1 MAAQNKIATSVSALV
16 DNIISPTDKV
26 VCIDTKNSR
35 IGVNVSSPFYEIDV
49 SGTINSSIFRTA
61 NTTIDNSGITTTNSK
76 CTTSDSTSVRCQDI
90 STSFLN
96 CISGSFTNLTSID
109 ISCTTNLYVKSI
121 RPILNNDISINGN
134 VRIDGSLNSPNL
146 YVRVIYP
153 SISGGDISI
162 NTNGNIWIDG
172 SLNIRGSGTT
182 GTGTTIVGSSVG
194 TGYITLRSD
203 DRLKHNEQNIV
214 NALLAIR
221 QLKPQIYQKTSNF
234 KELHYRGQLNEPYII
249 EAGLIAQDV
258 QQIEELKFS
267 VINGNEQTPYSL
279 NYNSIFI
286 YCLAALKEL
295 DNNVE
300 TIKNVLNFAEA
311 TNNAT
316 TNNAT
321 INYDLINI
329 INKQNIQIQEL
340 INKISILEN
349 RITTIE
355 RAF

>member
-61 NTTIDNSGITTTNSK
+61 NTTIDNSGITTINSK

-96 CISGSFTNLTSID
+96 CISGSFTNLISMD
-109 ISCTTNLYVKSI
+109 ISCNTNLYVKSI

-162 NTNGNIWIDG
+162 NTSGNIWIDG
-172 SLNIRGSGTT
+172 SLNIR

-258 QQIEELKFS
+258 EQIEELKFS
-267 VINGNEQTPYSL
+267 VISGNEQTPYSL

-300 TIKNVLNFAEA
+300 TIKNVLNFAEI

-316 TNNAT
+316 T
-321 INYDLINI
+321 NYDLINI

>member
-35 IGVNVSSPFYEIDV
+35 IGVNVSSPSYEIDV
-49 SGTINSSIFRTA
+49 SGTINSYIFRT
-61 NTTIDNSGITTTNSK
+61 TTSTIDNSGITTTTSK
-76 CTTSDSTSVRCQDI
+76 CNISDSISVRCQDI
-90 STSFLN
+90 STSFIR
-96 CISGSFTNLTSID
+96 CISGSFTNLTSND
-109 ISCTTNLYVKSI
+109 ISCSINLYVKSI

-146 YVRVIYP
+146 YVSIIYP

-162 NTNGNIWIDG
+162 NTSGNIWIDG
-172 SLNIRGSGTT
+172 SLNVR

-234 KELHYRGQLNEPYII
+234 KELHYRGELNEPYII

-300 TIKNVLNFAEA
+300 TIKNVLNFAEI

-316 TNNAT
+316 T
-321 INYDLINI
+321 NYDLINI

-340 INKISILEN
+340 INKISILET

>member
-61 NTTIDNSGITTTNSK
+61 NTTIDNSGITTINSK

-153 SISGGDISI
+153 FISGGDISI
-162 NTNGNIWIDG
+162 NTSGNIWIDG
-172 SLNIRGSGTT
+172 SLNIR

-234 KELHYRGQLNEPYII
+234 KELHYRGELNEPYII

-321 INYDLINI
+321 TNYDLFNI

>member
-35 IGVNVSSPFYEIDV
+35 IGVNITSPAYEIDV
-49 SGTINSSIFRTA
+49 GGTINSYIFRTT
-61 NTTIDNSGITTTNSK
+61 NTTIDNSGITTTTSK
-76 CTTSDSTSVRCQDI
+76 CTTSDSILVRCQDV
-90 STSFLN
+90 STSFIK
-96 CISGSFTNLTSID
+96 CISGNFTNLTSND

-121 RPILNNDISINGN
+121 RSILNNDISINGN

-146 YVRVIYP
+146 YVGVIYP

-162 NTNGNIWIDG
+162 NTSGNIWIDG
-172 SLNIRGSGTT
+172 SLNVRGTT
-182 GTGTTIVGSSVG
+182 LVTSSIG

-203 DRLKHNEQNIV
+203 DRLKHNEKNIV
-214 NALLAIR
+214 NALLTIR
-221 QLKPQIYQKTSNF
+221 QLNPQIYQKTSNF
-234 KELHYRGQLNEPYII
+234 KELHYRGELDEPYII

-258 QQIEELKFS
+258 EQIEELKFS

-300 TIKNVLNFAEA
+300 TIKNVLNFAEI

-316 TNNAT
+316 TN
-321 INYDLINI
+321 YDFINI
-329 INKQNIQIQEL
+329 INKQNNQIQEL
-340 INKISILEN
+340 INKISILET

>member
-1 MAAQNKIATSVSALV
+1 MAAQNKIVTSVSALV

-35 IGVNVSSPFYEIDV
+35 IGVNVTSPAYEIDV
-49 SGTINSSIFRTA
+49 SGTINSYIFRTTT
-61 NTTIDNSGITTTNSK
+61 TTIDNSGITTSTSK
-76 CTTSDSTSVRCQDI
+76 CTTSDSTLVRCQDI
-90 STSFLN
+90 STSFIR
-96 CISGSFTNLTSID
+96 CISGSFTNLTSND
-109 ISCTTNLYVKSI
+109 ISCSSNLYVKSI

-146 YVRVIYP
+146 YVSVIYP

-162 NTNGNIWIDG
+162 NTSGNIWIDG
-172 SLNIRGSGTT
+172 SLNVRGTT
-182 GTGTTIVGSSVG
+182 LVTSSIG

-203 DRLKHNEQNIV
+203 DRLKHNEKNIV
-214 NALLAIR
+214 NALLTIR
-221 QLKPQIYQKTSNF
+221 QLNPQIYQKTSNF
-234 KELHYRGQLNEPYII
+234 KELHYRGELNEPYII

-258 QQIEELKFS
+258 EQIEELKFS

-300 TIKNVLNFAEA
+300 TIKNVLNFAEI

-316 TNNAT
+316 T
-321 INYDLINI
+321 NYDLINI
-329 INKQNIQIQEL
+329 INKQNSQIQEL
-340 INKISILEN
+340 INKISILET

>member
-61 NTTIDNSGITTTNSK
+61 NTTIDNSGITTINSK

-96 CISGSFTNLTSID
+96 CISGSFTNLISMD
-109 ISCTTNLYVKSI
+109 ISCNTNLYVKSI

-162 NTNGNIWIDG
+162 NTSGNIWIDG
-172 SLNIRGSGTT
+172 SLNIR

-234 KELHYRGQLNEPYII
+234 KELHYRGRLNEPYII

-258 QQIEELKFS
+258 EQIEELKFS
-267 VINGNEQTPYSL
+267 VISGNEQTPYSL

-300 TIKNVLNFAEA
+300 TIKNVLNFAEI

-316 TNNAT
+316 T
-321 INYDLINI
+321 NYDLINI